1 MVQISLLYVRSRTEV
16 SGLLWTSTYPK
27 VAEFSNQIQEKSDLK
42 IFLGPFF
49 YISNLKTLLKTGI
62 KEQPK
67 KTSLVHGAYKGS
79 KNLPK
84 TT

>member
-1 MVQISLLYVRSRTEV
+1 MEQISLLYVQSRTEV
-16 SGLLWTSTYPK
+16 SGFLWTSTYPK
-27 VAEFSNQIQEKSDLK
+27 GAEFSNQIQEKSDLK

-49 YISNLKTLLKTGI
+49 YISNLKTLLKSGI

-67 KTSLVHGAYKGS
+67 KTLY
-79 KNLPK
+79 LPK